1 MAYSPYK
8 AAGAATN
15 WIEDYFKLS
24 KKQKEAIT
32 LGKEQKGKTR
42 AKFNKEVEK
51 VQKSMK
57 RAQSKRKK
65 GFFEKAFGDFAP
77 IAMTIAGA
85 LTGNPALMAWGAGLK
100 GGKKGYD
107 IHQQSKHTK
116 RRSKYSL
123 EAINKVIPQF
133 RGTFVQPESTLG
145 PSKRHLTDRIEAAK
159 KMRDPFNILVQAA
172 VEGGKTY
179 AMGKAV
185 EKVGPKMF
193 ESQSVDKLGYSVD
206 PTWAATGAA
215 GLKTGATAF
224 TPFKAL
230 GKDGFKS
237 LFTGEGDDEAAL
249 AMLYILSSLQE
260 GMDN

>member
-1 MAYSPYK
+1 MAYLPYK
-8 AAGAATN
+8 VAGAATN

-51 VQKSMK
+51 IQKSME

-179 AMGKAV
+179 AMGKTV
-185 EKVGPKMF
+185 EKVAPDMF
-193 ESQSVDKLGYSVD
+193 TKTTAPGEAIGSLSGGGVEYAPDIV
-206 PTWAATGAA
+206 TG
-215 GLKTGATAF
+215 KKF

-230 GKDGFKS
+230 GKDGFKT
-237 LFTGEGDDEAAL
+237 LFTGEGDDDAAL